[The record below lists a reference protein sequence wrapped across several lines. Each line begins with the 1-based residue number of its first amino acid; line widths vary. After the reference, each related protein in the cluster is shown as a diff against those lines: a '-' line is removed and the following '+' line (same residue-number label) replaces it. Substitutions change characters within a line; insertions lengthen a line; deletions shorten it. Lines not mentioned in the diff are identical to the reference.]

1 MTANLVKP
9 NIISGANPL
18 FGGLKST
25 TSMFGKTGH
34 IWIEGEGM
42 LHALYFDKDSGIG
55 SWTVLYNSRHVETET
70 FKVEKK
76 KKQAI
81 FSSSHRRQ
89 FSSHFDSLLVKYGG
103 HTNLSLSFMKL
114 NECLFFHYINLF

>member
-1 MTANLVKP
+1 MTANLVKS

-55 SWTVLYNSRHVETET
+55 RWTVLYNSRHVETET

-76 KKQAI
+76 RNKPSFLPAI
-81 FSSSHRRQ
+81 EGSSPAILIAC
-89 FSSHFDSLLVKYGG
+89 LLNMVGIL
-103 HTNLSLSFMKL
+103 T
-114 NECLFFHYINLF
+114 